1 MPSRTAAS
9 YPLRSPCKSKRGTKR
24 PFDVKQPNAP
34 PSSFLRYP
42 RIHPSIPSPSLSAWN
57 RKRVGFRR
65 LSRFLLQV
73 FVFSP
78 AEKKKK
84 FRSIS
89 LSLSP
94 PLPSRSY
101 RWKGEGGR
109 EVARNWLSN
118 VGLMTGCRA
127 RLCATFIE
135 ISSRAGTRVFFLF
148 PFFLGDSQRFSRSQ
162 NQREIQ
168 KYSYTNFIYLLFL

>member
-1 MPSRTAAS
+1 MLHPHHSCAIHEFIHPSPRHPFLLGTENESVSAD
-9 YPLRSPCKSKRGTKR
+9 YRGFFSR
-24 PFDVKQPNAP
+24 F
-34 PSSFLRYP
+34 SSFLLR
-42 RIHPSIPSPSLSAWN
+42 
-57 RKRVGFRR
+57 
-65 LSRFLLQV
+65 
-73 FVFSP
+73 
-78 AEKKKK
+78 KKK
-84 FRSIS
+84 RSFDRF

-101 RWKGEGGR
+101 RWKGKGGR

-168 KYSYTNFIYLLFL
+168 KYSYTNFIYLLFLWRIDLYKIYIR